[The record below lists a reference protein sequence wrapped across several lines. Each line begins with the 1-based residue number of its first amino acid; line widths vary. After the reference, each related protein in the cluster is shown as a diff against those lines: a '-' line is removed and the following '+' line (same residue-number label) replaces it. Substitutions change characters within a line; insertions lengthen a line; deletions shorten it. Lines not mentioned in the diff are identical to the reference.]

1 MKILAISH
9 SCVVSEYQKRMEEVA
24 SYRDVELTLL
34 VPRCW
39 FQYNTKVTLE
49 KDSGVRYRIL
59 SVQPMTWGFRKH
71 TLWNVTHVYP
81 GIRKILKR
89 IEPDIIELWEEPFSA
104 VAAHTIFW
112 ARRILRQYRIIFFSA
127 QNVLKNYPLPFSIF
141 EKYTFENA
149 QYAFL
154 MNKDVIDVIKSKGY
168 RKNFS
173 VLPLG
178 VDTEIFYRKDV
189 SGLRSELGLDN
200 FVIGFIGKLTR
211 QKGILELI
219 KVLSQMNG
227 QFQLLIIGTGELLH
241 EVRNSLIQ
249 NHLKKRTVQIS
260 GVPHGEIPNYLN
272 CMDLLVLPSITVS
285 HLKEQFGRVL
295 IEAMACQVPV
305 IGSNS
310 GEIPKILEDAGI
322 VFKENDL
329 ADLRRKIALLMRD
342 EELRKTIGRKGYQKV
357 MNKYTWQV
365 IAANQYRVYKKLMK
379 ETSL

>member
-1 MKILAISH
+1 
-9 SCVVSEYQKRMEEVA
+9 
-24 SYRDVELTLL
+24 
-34 VPRCW
+34 
-39 FQYNTKVTLE
+39 
-49 KDSGVRYRIL
+49 
-59 SVQPMTWGFRKH
+59 
-71 TLWNVTHVYP
+71 
-81 GIRKILKR
+81 
-89 IEPDIIELWEEPFSA
+89 
-104 VAAHTIFW
+104 
-112 ARRILRQYRIIFFSA
+112 
-127 QNVLKNYPLPFSIF
+127 
-141 EKYTFENA
+141 
-149 QYAFL
+149 
-154 MNKDVIDVIKSKGY
+154 
-168 RKNFS
+168 
-173 VLPLG
+173 
-178 VDTEIFYRKDV
+178 
-189 SGLRSELGLDN
+189 
-200 FVIGFIGKLTR
+200 VIGFIGKLTR